1 MALDGGSKPLL
12 DPTKLDHSRGM
23 VDIQSKVIY
32 HEEVKTGNSYGD
44 SRASAHSNLS
54 NPGGS
59 GSDKEIDS
67 DQQTGSSGL
76 PASPFVQTTWNAT
89 NNNPPDTN
97 SKQPVR
103 KRKGD
108 PNKTTPKAARIDRK
122 MTDYIKG
129 SPKTHHVASSA
140 QASASQNGSSSDIQI
155 DRTTAT
161 VYTRQTDT
169 TIDSECK
176 VESTS
181 ESTYVGEVK
190 RLTDENTKLAMDL
203 KRERALLERRKAK
216 DEEAL
221 RKLSIGHFAA
231 SRANFRDQWQEG
243 YEFKALK
250 ERWEKINQARAALT
264 NANTSLRKRRV
275 TKESRRSNTVDNQ
288 ASNDEPMTPSAP
300 PRPIS
305 ATLTD
310 DGFLRPEPPK
320 EMSAQDVY
328 EQEEINKLLK
338 EQLKREEAEYQ
349 ADRDRLERER
359 DLHIRRMKRIQYEE
373 QSHFR
378 NFNLLHNRYL
388 PLSMLGRGG
397 FSEVWKTYDLER
409 CEFVACKIHHVNR
422 DWTEEKKASYVK
434 HAMREKD
441 IHKSLIHPRIVRLY
455 DLFTIDNDSFCT
467 VLEYCDGNDLDLY
480 LKMHKTI
487 PEKEARVIIMQVVAA
502 LKYLN
507 ERKNPVIHYD
517 LKPAN
522 ILLKS
527 GSPGEIKITDFGL
540 SKTMDNSDDGQSIE
554 LTSQGA
560 GTYWYLPPETFQH
573 YPHEGV
579 PKINS
584 KVDVWSVGV
593 IFYQCLYGKRPFG
606 NDRTQL
612 QILEER
618 TILSAT
624 QVEFPNQTGTPKV
637 SPQAQDF
644 IRACL
649 QYNKSER
656 VDVLQLAQHE
666 YLKRDWNKISSS
678 M

>member
-1 MALDGGSKPLL
+1 
-12 DPTKLDHSRGM
+12 M
-23 VDIQSKVIY
+23 VCN
-32 HEEVKTGNSYGD
+32 EEGKNGNSYGD
-44 SRASAHSNLS
+44 SRVSAHSNLS

-76 PASPFVQTTWNAT
+76 LITPFVPATSWNST

-97 SKQPVR
+97 PKQPVR

-108 PNKTTPKAARIDRK
+108 PHKTTPKAARMDRK

-129 SPKTHHVASSA
+129 SPKSHHVASTA
-140 QASASQNGSSSDIQI
+140 QASVSQNGSSSDSQI
-155 DRTTAT
+155 DRTITT
-161 VYTRQTDT
+161 VYTRQTDI

-181 ESTYVGEVK
+181 ESTYVGDVK
-190 RLTDENTKLAMDL
+190 RLTDENSKLTMDL
-203 KRERALLERRKAK
+203 KRERVMRGTLKEFVCQKLIEESKAERRKAK
-216 DEEAL
+216 EQEAR
-221 RKLSIGHFAA
+221 RKLSIGNFGA
-231 SRANFRDQWQEG
+231 SRGSFREQWHEG
-243 YEFKALK
+243 YEFKELK
-250 ERWEKINQARAALT
+250 ERWEKILQARAALT

-288 ASNDEPMTPSAP
+288 TSNDEPTTPSAP

-310 DGFLRPEPPK
+310 DGFLRPEAPK
-320 EMSAQDVY
+320 EMSAQEVY
-328 EQEEINKLLK
+328 EQEEINKVCK

-349 ADRDRLERER
+349 ADRERLERER
-359 DLHIRRMKRIQYEE
+359 NLHIKEMKRIQNEE
-373 QSHFR
+373 QSNYR
-378 NFNLLHNRYL
+378 NYHLLHNRYL
-388 PLSMLGRGG
+388 PLSILGKGG
-397 FSEVWKTYDLER
+397 FSEVWKSFDLER
-409 CEFVACKIHHVNR
+409 SEYVACKIHHVNK
-422 DWTEEKKASYVK
+422 DWIEGKKASYVK

-441 IHKSLIHPRIVRLY
+441 IHKSLLHPRIVRQY

-467 VLEYCDGNDLDLY
+467 VLEYCDGNDLDCY

-487 PEKEARVIIMQVVAA
+487 PEKEARVIIMQVVSA
-502 LKYLN
+502 LKYMN

-540 SKTMDNSDDGQSIE
+540 SKTMDTSDDGESIE

-573 YPHEGV
+573 YPHGGP

-637 SPQAQDF
+637 SPQAQEF
-644 IRACL
+644 IRVCL
-649 QYNKSER
+649 QYNKNER

-666 YLKRDWNKISSS
+666 YLKRDWNKISSTT
-678 M
+678 